1 MLIKAIMGNRLL
13 ATVLETCTQNLLEC
27 NLHLKYEHL
36 LHPKDLGVR
45 LDRNLSFE
53 NHISNGTRKTAKC
66 ISQSATGPD
75 SLVNACYVV
84 EISNFK

>member
-53 NHISNGTRKTAKC
+53 NHISNGTRKTAFFLLRNIVKLYG
-66 ISQSATGPD
+66 T
-75 SLVNACYVV
+75 
-84 EISNFK
+84 